1 MEALGLNLGYLIVQ
15 ILNFIII
22 FLILSAFAYKPLLN
36 LLNERRKRIAQG
48 LEDAKIA
55 AEARENAEQEAAEII
70 AKAQADAAERM
81 RESTERAVAAEKEI
95 IAEAEKESVK
105 IRQDAVSEANQER
118 ERILAEVRGQIAA
131 LSMSAAQRLIGEALD
146 EKRQRALIEEFFSG
160 VKSGKVIVL
169 EDFEATGASAEI
181 TSAVPLTDQEKDT
194 IRKDIISK
202 TGSQTVSFRVDPAIL
217 GGLVVKVGDKV
228 LDGSVSGKMENMRQ
242 SLS

>member
-95 IAEAEKESVK
+95 IAEAEKESAK

-202 TGSQTVSFRVDPAIL
+202 AGSQTVSFRVDPAIL
-217 GGLVVKVGDKV
+217 GGLVVKIGDKV

>member
-1 MEALGLNLGYLIVQ
+1 LEALGLNLGYLIVQ

-95 IAEAEKESVK
+95 IAEAEKESAK
-105 IRQDAVSEANQER
+105 IRQDAVTDANQER

-131 LSMSAAQRLIGEALD
+131 LSMAAAQRLIGEALD

-160 VKSGKVIVL
+160 VKSGKVVVL

-202 TGSQTVSFRVDPAIL
+202 AGSQTVSFRVDPAIL
-217 GGLVVKVGDKV
+217 GGLVVKIGDKV

>member
-55 AEARENAEQEAAEII
+55 AEARETAEQEAAEII

-95 IAEAEKESVK
+95 IAEAEKESAK

-202 TGSQTVSFRVDPAIL
+202 AGSQTVSFRVDPAIL
-217 GGLVVKVGDKV
+217 GGLVVKIGDKV

>member
-95 IAEAEKESVK
+95 IAEAEKESAK

-160 VKSGKVIVL
+160 VKSGRVIVL

-202 TGSQTVSFRVDPAIL
+202 AGSQTVSFRVDPAIL
-217 GGLVVKVGDKV
+217 GGLVVKIGDKV

>member
-95 IAEAEKESVK
+95 IAEAEKESAK
-105 IRQDAVSEANQER
+105 IRQDAVTDANQER

-131 LSMSAAQRLIGEALD
+131 LSMAAAQRLIGEALD

-160 VKSGKVIVL
+160 VKSGKVVVL

-202 TGSQTVSFRVDPAIL
+202 AGSQTVSFRVDPAIL
-217 GGLVVKVGDKV
+217 GGLVVKIGDKV
-228 LDGSVSGKMENMRQ
+228 LDGSMSGKMENMRQ